1 MVPNEVAPPPAPP
14 FRNLRV
20 IAGESEL
27 LRQRRCSTIARTVA
41 ASGGTDHDVGRCREM
56 PVVLTVFVEVLHE

>member
-1 MVPNEVAPPPAPP
+1 
-14 FRNLRV
+14 V